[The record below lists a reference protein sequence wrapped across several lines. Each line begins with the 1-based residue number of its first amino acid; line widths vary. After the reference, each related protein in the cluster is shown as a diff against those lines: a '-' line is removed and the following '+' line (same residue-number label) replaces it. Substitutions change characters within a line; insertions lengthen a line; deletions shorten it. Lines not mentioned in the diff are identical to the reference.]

1 MRDEIKTTW
10 IIAGLL
16 VAVMGISSLM
26 ADSSDVLA
34 QNEPDITS
42 LATGTVVA
50 KKITE
55 KSGACDWVG
64 SLFSKT

>member
-16 VAVMGISSLM
+16 VAVMGLSSLL
-26 ADSSDVLA
+26 ADSSNVLA
-34 QNEPDITS
+34 QNELDITS
-42 LATGTVVA
+42 VATGTVVA

-55 KSGACDWVG
+55 KDDTCGWVG
-64 SLFSKT
+64 SLFSKS